1 MKWKK
6 WLENWNMTSLI
17 IKAPFMEMEWNPS
30 EPDKDAAWEMYIELA
45 TRITTQKL
53 NDEEGTEQKA
63 LESVYELFPITR
75 EILKK
80 YGREAEEFA
89 KLAILILNQIIRPFT
104 AKWHKISEE
113 NSFKNDTIKKEFRKE
128 LNELQEKLKIYT
140 NMLAQ
145 MAGVESLI
153 DINLEG

>member
-6 WLENWNMTSLI
+6 WLENWDMTSLI

-30 EPDKDAAWEMYIELA
+30 EPDKDAAWEMYVELV

-53 NDEEGTEQKA
+53 DDSKGIEKKA
-63 LESVYELFPITR
+63 LESVYHLFSLTR

-80 YGREAEEFA
+80 YGRNGEEFA
-89 KLAILILNQIIRPFT
+89 KLAILILNNIIRPFT

-113 NSFKNDTIKKEFRKE
+113 QGFKNDTIKNEFRKE
-128 LNELQEKLKIYT
+128 LEELQRKLKIYT
-140 NMLAQ
+140 KMLAD
-145 MAGVESLI
+145 MAGVKDLI
-153 DINLEG
+153 NI